1 METCYT
7 AIRAYYE
14 QARREGNPMPTH
26 IDFVRY
32 LVDKYGFVD
41 QKDLHTIDQFYS
53 EIFLTFNM

>member
-1 METCYT
+1 METSYT
-7 AIRAYYE
+7 VLKAYYE
-14 QARREGNPMPTH
+14 QERREGNPMPTH

-41 QKDLHTIDQFYS
+41 QFDLDAIDQFYS